1 MKLYRD
7 AVLRNEY
14 DVIIV
19 GAGLG
24 GMTAAS
30 LLTKRGLS
38 VLIVDQQNKPGGACT
53 SFECNQLLENYQ
65 AVYITS
71 PGLIANMELNAA
83 WMGND
88 WKNKLNSQTGQL
100 SSQPKV
106 FIGDEYSTNGV
117 SVVEAVAN
125 GRIMACSI
133 SEFLRAHGE

>member
-14 DVIIV
+14 DVIAV

-30 LLTKRGLS
+30 LLAKRGLS

-53 SFECNQLLENYQ
+53 SFECNQLLKNYQ
-65 AVYITS
+65 AVYTTN
-71 PGLIANMELNAA
+71 PGLIPNMELNAA

-88 WKNKLNSQTGQL
+88 WKNEIDTQTGQL
-100 SSQPKV
+100 LSQPKV
-106 FIGDEYSTNGV
+106 FIGDEYSTNAV
-117 SVVEAVAN
+117 SVEEAVAI
-125 GRIMACSI
+125 GRNMACSI
-133 SEFLRAHGE
+133 SEILRSQAG